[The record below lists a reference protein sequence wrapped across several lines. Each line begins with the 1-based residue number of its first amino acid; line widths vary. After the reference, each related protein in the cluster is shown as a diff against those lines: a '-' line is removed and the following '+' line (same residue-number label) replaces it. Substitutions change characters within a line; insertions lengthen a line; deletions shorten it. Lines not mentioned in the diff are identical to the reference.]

1 MVSGAGHHGR
11 LSPTVSS
18 RPAPEGVGQCVGE
31 GNHRC
36 GHGHPPGHARLED
49 RSEPLFRRNTV
60 MRHQPANIRVTTP
73 STNGHTPPPQGPTPT
88 TEAPPHNQCRAAPHH
103 AHLTAHT
110 PISVRSLLGSKSAL
124 FSPRGPLS
132 SDVEV
137 RPAPGLKSALIWG
150 RGRLPFSQW
159 SVLPTVPL
167 WRPGGRAW
175 PLSGVTRV
183 LSPVILVLW
192 GVSGVGTR
200 SLGPSE
206 GRPAPCGLY
215 VCRNAAHPVSLREL
229 GTQMRAVTLVQ
240 VRAEVSCTWRRC
252 RVPVS

>member
-110 PISVRSLLGSKSAL
+110 PISVRSVRALRSAPVARSPSAL
-124 FSPRGPLS
+124 VAPGPSGRTSGHVTHGSAAAAAVTGGDPAGPPGRTGPLPAPACGTGFGPGHPDAQRGRGPQSL
-132 SDVEV
+132 
-137 RPAPGLKSALIWG
+137 RAPGKPQGEGDGPRYRKWADLGTGTERTSA
-150 RGRLPFSQW
+150 PE
-159 SVLPTVPL
+159 
-167 WRPGGRAW
+167 
-175 PLSGVTRV
+175 LSGPRH
-183 LSPVILVLW
+183 
-192 GVSGVGTR
+192 
-200 SLGPSE
+200 
-206 GRPAPCGLY
+206 
-215 VCRNAAHPVSLREL
+215 RN
-229 GTQMRAVTLVQ
+229 
-240 VRAEVSCTWRRC
+240 
-252 RVPVS
+252 

>member
-110 PISVRSLLGSKSAL
+110 PISVRSVLGSKSAL
-124 FSPRGPLS
+124 FHPRSPLCSRR
-132 SDVEV
+132 EV
-137 RPAPGLKSALIWG
+137 RPDGGGVVHQNRADPCT
-150 RGRLPFSQW
+150 
-159 SVLPTVPL
+159 PTVVIADL
-167 WRPGGRAW
+167 TQCARSRLHGLCRAGGPIGGA
-175 PLSGVTRV
+175 
-183 LSPVILVLW
+183 
-192 GVSGVGTR
+192 
-200 SLGPSE
+200 
-206 GRPAPCGLY
+206 
-215 VCRNAAHPVSLREL
+215 
-229 GTQMRAVTLVQ
+229 
-240 VRAEVSCTWRRC
+240 
-252 RVPVS
+252 

>member
-1 MVSGAGHHGR
+1 MVSGAGHHGH
-11 LSPTVSS
+11 LTPTVSS

-110 PISVRSLLGSKSAL
+110 PISVRSVLTSKSAL
-124 FSPRGPLS
+124 FGPRSPLCSGH
-132 SDVEV
+132 EV
-137 RPAPGLKSALIWG
+137 RSSHRLGEGSPPAAEAGAVP
-150 RGRLPFSQW
+150 R
-159 SVLPTVPL
+159 PT
-167 WRPGGRAW
+167 ACA
-175 PLSGVTRV
+175 
-183 LSPVILVLW
+183 
-192 GVSGVGTR
+192 
-200 SLGPSE
+200 E
-206 GRPAPCGLY
+206 M
-215 VCRNAAHPVSLREL
+215 HPTPR
-229 GTQMRAVTLVQ
+229 
-240 VRAEVSCTWRRC
+240 
-252 RVPVS
+252 